1 MPKGYHITDPE
12 FAAKAADIVGLCLN
26 PPENALVD
34 IGGREAKHAGVGT
47 IYWVCGNGQREDCS
61 RIQEYL

>member
-47 IYWVCGNGQREDCS
+47 IHWVCV
-61 RIQEYL
+61 